1 MQINEMKVL
10 ILMGSPRLHG
20 NTAELCKYF
29 MEELQEQEAEIKYI
43 ELEKKT
49 INPCRECYVCQDVA
63 GKYGCTQKDDMEQIA
78 TEILWADLIVLATPI
93 FSWYCTAKMKA
104 LLDRHYGFNKYY
116 GKAEGCLWEGKKV
129 AIIATHGYE
138 GDYATEPFETGIKR
152 LCIHSNLK
160 YVGMYSVQD
169 SDNLASFQTKEAIEG
184 VKAFARSIIREQV
197 GI

>member
-1 MQINEMKVL
+1 MNILV
-10 ILMGSPRLHG
+10 LMGSPRLNG

-29 MEELQEQEAEIKYI
+29 AEEMSAHNAQVKYI
-43 ELEKKT
+43 ELDRKN

-63 GKYGCTQKDDMEQIA
+63 GEYGCAQKDDMIQIA
-78 TEILWADLIVLATPI
+78 EEILWADLIILATPI

-116 GKAEGCLWEGKKV
+116 GSAQGCLWEGKSLG
-129 AIIATHGYE
+129 IIATHGYD
-138 GDYATEPFETGIKR
+138 GDYATEPFETGMKR

-169 SDNLASFQTKEAIEG
+169 EDNLASFRTPEAVEG
-184 VKAFARSIIREQV
+184 VKTFARSV
-197 GI
+197 LM

>member
-1 MQINEMKVL
+1 MKVL

-29 MEELQEQEAEIKYI
+29 MEELKEQAAEIKYI

-49 INPCRECYVCQDVA
+49 INPCKECYICQNVE
-63 GKYGCTQKDDMEQIA
+63 GEYGCAQKDDMEQIA
-78 TEILWADLIVLATPI
+78 KEILWADMIVLATPI

-104 LLDRHYGFNKYY
+104 LLDRHYGFNKFY
-116 GKAEGCLWEGKKV
+116 GSAEGCLWEGKKV

-138 GDYATEPFETGIKR
+138 GDYATEPFETGMKR

-169 SDNLASFQTKEAIEG
+169 NDNLASFQTKEAIEG
-184 VKAFARSIIREQV
+184 IKVFTRKIINEK
-197 GI
+197 G